1 MNSIIKKLLIVSFVG
16 SLYYF
21 AIYIKNK
28 YGITFNESAIN
39 DFQIWIKNLG
49 IYAPLVFILLVTFRI
64 FIGLSSHIV
73 LIIGGLVF
81 GSIGGI
87 FLGAIG
93 LSLSAVFLYLIG
105 QSLGKNWFKNK
116 FKKTHLIIEEKI
128 NLYGLLPVFLI
139 TAHPLGPQTPIN
151 FAAGVMNLPIMKYV
165 LIILI
170 ATPIRATFYSI
181 LGATILTLSITKI
194 IMVTF
199 GLILIGLLPIYISN
213 LNHAG
218 LDLINKK

>member
-1 MNSIIKKLLIVSFVG
+1 MNSIIKKLLIVAFVC

-49 IYAPLVFILLVTFRI
+49 IYAPLIFILLVTFRI

-93 LSLSAVFLYLIG
+93 LSLSAVFFYFIG
-105 QSLGKNWFKNK
+105 KSLGKNWFKNK

-128 NLYGLLPVFLI
+128 NLYGLLSVFLI

>member
-1 MNSIIKKLLIVSFVG
+1 MQDSLITSMTTHIIGIRIKPLTLNSCHHVLHAHCFRFFSIKDK
-16 SLYYF
+16 
-21 AIYIKNK
+21 
-28 YGITFNESAIN
+28 
-39 DFQIWIKNLG
+39 
-49 IYAPLVFILLVTFRI
+49 
-64 FIGLSSHIV
+64 
-73 LIIGGLVF
+73 IIGGLVF

-116 FKKTHLIIEEKI
+116 FKKTHLILEKKI

-170 ATPIRATFYSI
+170 ATPIRATFYSL
-181 LGATILTLSITKI
+181 LGATILSLSITKI
-194 IMVTF
+194 LMVTF
-199 GLILIGLLPIYISN
+199 GLILLGLLPIYISN
-213 LNHAG
+213 LNDAG

>member
-1 MNSIIKKLLIVSFVG
+1 MNSIIKKLLIVAFVG

-49 IYAPLVFILLVTFRI
+49 IYAPLIFILLVTFRI

-81 GSIGGI
+81 CSIGGI

-93 LSLSAVFLYLIG
+93 LSLSAVFFYFIG
-105 QSLGKNWFKNK
+105 KSLGKNWFKNK

-128 NLYGLLPVFLI
+128 NLYGLLSVFLI

>member
-1 MNSIIKKLLIVSFVG
+1 MNSIIKKLLIVAFVG

-49 IYAPLVFILLVTFRI
+49 IYAPLIFILLVTFRI

-93 LSLSAVFLYLIG
+93 LSLSAVFFYFIG
-105 QSLGKNWFKNK
+105 KSLGKNWFKNK

-128 NLYGLLPVFLI
+128 NLYGLLSVFLI

-213 LNHAG
+213 LNDAG